1 MHYISSESVSA
12 LILETIRS
20 VSAYA
25 RSNEAAFI
33 EKLREASS
41 IRQAD
46 TAKAQAKRIAKNKKR
61 IAELD
66 TLYRKTWEDNAA
78 GKLPDKRFA
87 QLSEGYERE
96 QSELETQTAALQTE
110 LDNFKADNLNTG
122 RFLKLVERYT
132 DFTELTASMLHE
144 FVEKVIV
151 HEADKSSGKREQ
163 RVDIYLNFIGRVE
176 VPQENAAALEQAV
189 KDEEQRAIWREYKR
203 QARAKKKQEK
213 SA

>member
-1 MHYISSESVSA
+1 M
-12 LILETIRS
+12 
-20 VSAYA
+20 
-25 RSNEAAFI
+25 
-33 EKLREASS
+33 
-41 IRQAD
+41 
-46 TAKAQAKRIAKNKKR
+46 
-61 IAELD
+61 
-66 TLYRKTWEDNAA
+66 
-78 GKLPDKRFA
+78 
-87 QLSEGYERE
+87 
-96 QSELETQTAALQTE
+96 
-110 LDNFKADNLNTG
+110 
-122 RFLKLVERYT
+122 ERYT

-163 RVDIYLNFIGRVE
+163 RVDIYLNFIGRFE